1 MGSFRTGSDDSQ
13 PLSEINITPFV
24 DVMLVLLI
32 IFMVAAPLMESGIP
46 IQLPKASTKAL
57 PKETEPVILTITKEK
72 KLFFGKTEVLESSL
86 AAKLKLI
93 FEKKDKKEILI
104 RADSELPYG
113 VVAETMAAIKNSGI
127 HKIGLVTDSA
137 IKQKKSN

>member
-1 MGSFRTGSDDSQ
+1 MGGFKTGSDDSQ

-46 IQLPKASTKAL
+46 IQLPKASSKAIS
-57 PKETEPVILTITKEK
+57 KDSEPVVLTITKEK
-72 KLFFGKTEVLESSL
+72 KIFLGKMEIPEPALID
-86 AAKLKLI
+86 KLKIL

-104 RADSELPYG
+104 RADADLPYG
-113 VVAETMAAIKNSGI
+113 VVAATMATVKNSGI
-127 HKIGLVTDSA
+127 HKIGLVTDSTP
-137 IKQKKSN
+137 KTKTSK